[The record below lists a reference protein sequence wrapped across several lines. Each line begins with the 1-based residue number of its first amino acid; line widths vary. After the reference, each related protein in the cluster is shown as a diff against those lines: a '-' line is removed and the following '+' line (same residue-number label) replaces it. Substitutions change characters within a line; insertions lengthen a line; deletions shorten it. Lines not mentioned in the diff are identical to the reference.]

1 MSSSSITGIECER
14 VSLLYRFV
22 CDFTLQYLEV
32 ADKELQLFLQK
43 LYLDDCPWLITIVYK

>member
-14 VSLLYRFV
+14 VSLLCRFA

-43 LYLDDCPWLITIVYK
+43 LHLDDCPWLITIVYK